1 MEDSLNSY
9 LEEITAYLKD
19 NSLLISAPKSS
30 VTLFTPDT
38 HQAKTHP
45 RILIEDSRLPLV
57 QCPKIS
63 GVHKDTSLSFNKHSS
78 HVAERVSGRNNVL
91 KVLAGTS
98 CGQQKETLLMTYNAV
113 GRSIINYDAPVWRTN
128 LRDTNYRNIQYTQN
142 EALRISTGCHKMSS
156 VDRLHAEA
164 NMLKV
169 KEHSELL
176 STQYLARCL
185 EPESVNFSITTRE
198 LPKRMMTETLFT
210 RHRSAVE
217 PLMIAKD
224 RKTTL
229 QAIHTMAV
237 DQDVTNQGRN
247 VVLDD
252 RPTAINISEQELA
265 RKERT
270 TLAQLRSGHCRFL
283 GSYKSRI
290 SKDVSLDVCADC
302 GKTPHDVKHLFNCP
316 AHPTTMTPSD
326 LWNRPVDAI
335 RELSYLETGVQ
346 D

>member
-1 MEDSLNSY
+1 M
-9 LEEITAYLKD
+9 
-19 NSLLISAPKSS
+19 
-30 VTLFTPDT
+30 
-38 HQAKTHP
+38 
-45 RILIEDSRLPLV
+45 
-57 QCPKIS
+57 
-63 GVHKDTSLSFNKHSS
+63 DTSLSFNKHSS
-78 HVAERVSGRNNVL
+78 RVAERVSGRNNIL
-91 KVLAGTS
+91 KALAGTS
-98 CGQQKETLLMTYNAV
+98 WGQQKETLLMIYKAV
-113 GRSIINYDAPVWRTN
+113 GRSIINYAAPVWSTN
-128 LRDTNYRNIQYTQN
+128 LRDTNYRKIQYTQN
-142 EALRISTGCHKMSS
+142 EALRNSTGCHKMSS
-156 VDRLHAEA
+156 VDHLHAEA

-176 STQYLARCL
+176 SAQYLARCL
-185 EPESVNFSITTRE
+185 EPENVNFSITTRE
-198 LPKRMMTETLFT
+198 PPKIMMKETLFT

-229 QAIHTMAV
+229 QAIHTTAV
-237 DQDVTNQGRN
+237 NQAVTSLGRN

-252 RPTAINISEQELA
+252 RPPAINISEKELT

-270 TLAQLRSGHCRFL
+270 TLAQLRSGHCRLL

-290 SKDVSLDVCADC
+290 RKDVSLDVCADC

-335 RELSYLETGVQ
+335 RELSYLEAGIL